1 MRGGTLL
8 QLGIYAEAALQQL
21 DATEADAH
29 YWMINGDVAFARF
42 GYRWTP
48 ERRQR
53 LIDVVTTIV
62 DGIDAGIFPAVPGE
76 WNNFRNTH
84 ENCTYCEFDRVC
96 SRDRGEHAE
105 AKVGAPELRIR
116 ERLLPE
122 AP

>member
-1 MRGGTLL
+1 MRFAYVHALTTGRATRL
-8 QLGIYAEAALQQL
+8 QIERAVQHAATVLDQQP
-21 DATEADAH
+21 
-29 YWMINGDVAFARF
+29 
-42 GYRWTP
+42 P

>member
-1 MRGGTLL
+1 MRKLIWGAGLALIAGTSLA
-8 QLGIYAEAALQQL
+8 GEP
-21 DATEADAH
+21 T
-29 YWMINGDVAFARF
+29 MINGDVAFARF